1 MKCVRIEF
9 KHKDWLPDYIVVDLN
24 ENRVNRDAVN
34 APFYID
40 TMEIERVM
48 LYSNPNGNFV
58 IMHQSDGSLSM
69 SKHSSLRINGTDIV
83 FDGTV
88 ASATKIID
96 IVGEIMML
104 EHDMPDIDVEKFS
117 KIGKET
123 PKK

>member
-1 MKCVRIEF
+1 MILKGF
-9 KHKDWLPDYIVVDLN
+9 
-24 ENRVNRDAVN
+24 DAGNV
-34 APFYID
+34 PFYID
-40 TMEIERVM
+40 TMKIERVG
-48 LYSNPNGNFV
+48 LYSNPNGYYV

-104 EHDMPDIDVEKFS
+104 EHDTPDIDVEKFS

>member
-1 MKCVRIEF
+1 MILKGF
-9 KHKDWLPDYIVVDLN
+9 
-24 ENRVNRDAVN
+24 DAGT

-40 TMEIERVM
+40 TMKIERVG
-48 LYSNPNGNFV
+48 LYSNANGNFV
-58 IMHQSDGSLSM
+58 IIHQTNGSLNI
-69 SKHSSLRINGTDIV
+69 SKHGSLRINGTDII

-88 ASATKIID
+88 ASASKIID
-96 IVGEIMML
+96 IVGEIMTL